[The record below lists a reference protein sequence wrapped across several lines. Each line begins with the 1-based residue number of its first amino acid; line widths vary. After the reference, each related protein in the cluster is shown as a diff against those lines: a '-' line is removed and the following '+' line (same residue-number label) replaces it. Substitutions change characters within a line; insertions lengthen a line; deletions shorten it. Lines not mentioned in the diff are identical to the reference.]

1 MVRKVPGHLSVTPY
15 CLLKTIRTDPS
26 CSLVVT
32 LSTLKSRSSTGTVK
46 GMDVLALTA
55 ADKCT
60 ARSFLFHRLTT
71 VIRYASHRATS
82 CCFLY
87 TRHNESRSVYKMQKS
102 AVRLVFPLTS
112 VLLNLLGKEVS

>member
-1 MVRKVPGHLSVTPY
+1 MVRKVPGHLSITPY
-15 CLLKTIRTDPS
+15 CLLKT
-26 CSLVVT
+26 
-32 LSTLKSRSSTGTVK
+32 TGTVK

-55 ADKCT
+55 ADKCA

-87 TRHNESRSVYKMQKS
+87 TRHNESRSVYFSIK
-102 AVRLVFPLTS
+102 
-112 VLLNLLGKEVS
+112 

>member
-1 MVRKVPGHLSVTPY
+1 MVTKVPGHLSITPY

-26 CSLVVT
+26 CSSVVT

-46 GMDVLALTA
+46 GIDVLALTA
-55 ADKCT
+55 ADKCA
-60 ARSFLFHRLTT
+60 ARSFLSHRLTT

-87 TRHNESRSVYKMQKS
+87 TRHNESRSVYFSIKCRS
-102 AVRLVFPLTS
+102 RL
-112 VLLNLLGKEVS
+112 

>member
-1 MVRKVPGHLSVTPY
+1 MVRKVPGHLSITPY

-55 ADKCT
+55 ADKCA
-60 ARSFLFHRLTT
+60 ARSFLFHRLAT

-87 TRHNESRSVYKMQKS
+87 TRHNVFLYKMTKS